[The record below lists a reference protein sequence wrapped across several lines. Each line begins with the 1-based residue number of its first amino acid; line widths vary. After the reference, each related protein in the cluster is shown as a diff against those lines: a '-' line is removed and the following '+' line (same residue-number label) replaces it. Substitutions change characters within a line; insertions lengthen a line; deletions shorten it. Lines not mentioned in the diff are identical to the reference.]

1 MCSQCIR
8 ASKDF
13 NMPAPSLDLFVFA
26 DALGWVQAERRA
38 FARDLL
44 PVRQPCDTLLGYS
57 STCDPSILTGRL
69 PQEHGHFS
77 FFVYDPPRSPF
88 HGTQLLGWLP
98 ETLAAHHRVRNVVSR
113 WFARRLGYTGYF
125 QLYSVPFNRLPFLDY
140 TEKRDL
146 YLPGGIINGQENIF
160 SHWES
165 SGVPWMRS
173 DWRRSD
179 ADNVAH
185 LKVELVRG
193 RVRLAYLF
201 TAGLDAVMHAHTTRS
216 AATDAA
222 FAQFERWLREI
233 ATLAG
238 AHYRDFRLHVF
249 SDHGMTDTRAV
260 SSMMPDFESLGLR
273 FGRDYAAVWDSTMVR
288 FWFPGDPA
296 VRNRISAWLAERPE
310 GRIIADAE
318 LATNGCLFP
327 DRRYG
332 ELWFLLHN
340 GVIFAPSFMNRHRV
354 PAMHGFDPREAD
366 SRACWLCNHDRYP
379 APRRIDGI
387 FDVMRIA
394 AARAAEDR

>member
-1 MCSQCIR
+1 MTS
-8 ASKDF
+8 ASI
-13 NMPAPSLDLFVFA
+13 DLFVFA

-38 FARDLL
+38 FAADLL
-44 PVRQPCDTLLGYS
+44 PVLQPCDTLLGYS

-77 FFVYDPPRSPF
+77 FFVYDPLHSPF
-88 HGTQLLGWLP
+88 RGTQTLGWLP

-160 SHWES
+160 AHWER
-165 SGVPWMRS
+165 SGLPWVRS
-173 DWRRSD
+173 DWRCGD
-179 ADNVAH
+179 AANVAH
-185 LKVELVRG
+185 IKAELAKG
-193 RVRLAYLF
+193 EVRLGYLF

-216 AATDAA
+216 PATDAA

-233 ATLAG
+233 AAVAH
-238 AHYRDFRLHVF
+238 AHYREVRLHVF

-260 SSMMPDFESLGLR
+260 SQMLPEFEQLGLA

-288 FWFPGDPA
+288 FWFPGAPA
-296 VRNRISAWLAERPE
+296 VRPRVATWLAGRTE
-310 GRIIADAE
+310 GRIVADAE
-318 LATNGCLFP
+318 LAAHGCLFP

-332 ELWFLLHN
+332 ELWFLLNN
-340 GVIFAPSFMNRHRV
+340 GVIFAPSFMNRHRG
-354 PAMHGFDPREAD
+354 PAMHGFDPREPD
-366 SRACWLCNHDRYP
+366 SQACWLSNHCEYT
-379 APRRIDGI
+379 APRRIEGI
-387 FDVMRIA
+387 FDVMCA
-394 AARAAEDR
+394 AARRASGTR